1 MVANNNRRNVKNNVN
16 GLILA
21 GGRARRMGGQ
31 DKGLILLDG
40 KHMVEHCI
48 ARLLP
53 QVGQIFISANKNI
66 AQYGN
71 YGFSVLEDTFGHFE
85 GPLAGLLRAFE
96 YSKDIPVLV
105 VPCDAPFLSPALAI
119 RLLQS
124 YKETKASA
132 VIPHDGNRLQ
142 PLFGL
147 YAPDVVSS
155 LTKYLA
161 SGQRK
166 VETWITTLPYAVVDF
181 SNEKESFMNINT
193 ESDLEVAQSILHP
206 AMDEEAPH
214 AE

>member
-1 MVANNNRRNVKNNVN
+1 MVTNKKRSNVN

-40 KHMVEHCI
+40 KQMIEHCI

-53 QVGQIFISANKNI
+53 QVGQVFISANKNI
-66 AQYGN
+66 EQYDR
-71 YGFSVLEDTFGHFE
+71 YGFSVLEDKFGHFE

-96 YSKDIPVLV
+96 YSKDTPVLV
-105 VPCDAPFLSPALAI
+105 VPCDAPFLSTELAR
-119 RLLQS
+119 RLLES
-124 YKETKASA
+124 YEETKTSA
-132 VIPHDGNRLQ
+132 VIPHDGDRLQ

-155 LTKYLA
+155 LTEYLT

-166 VETWITTLPYAVVDF
+166 VETWVTSLPHAVVDF
-181 SNEKESFMNINT
+181 SNEHESFMNINT
-193 ESDLEVAQSILHP
+193 ESDLQAAQSILHP
-206 AMDEEAPH
+206 AMEEGARH